1 MRINAPFGE
10 AEISTEA
17 TSGGS
22 RRADTTPSLEGAK
35 PGGGKYGEQDETP
48 EGVDSRSITR

>member
-22 RRADTTPSLEGAK
+22 RRADTTPSLKGAK